1 MKKSV
6 LITEKQF
13 RYLVETGAANAAMDL
28 DIYVQPVHYDT
39 SNGNES
45 QEQSLDNIIDK
56 LKELSFMLRS
66 GKKID
71 FSLRNKI
78 FKFSDDI
85 DKIYNSVKTQ

>member
-28 DIYVQPVHYDT
+28 DIYVQPIHYDT
-39 SNGNES
+39 SNGNEG
-45 QEQSLDNIIDK
+45 QEQSLDNIIEK
-56 LKELSFMLRS
+56 LKEISFMLRG